1 MKKIDKQS
9 KLCFVLV
16 ILIAFVFSGLNFS
29 VAAEEEKITDSI
41 VRTTED
47 WPTYY
52 DPGVGSDYSSSTT
65 QANVYD
71 PLLFPL
77 PDGTI
82 RPHIATEWEISD
94 DSKTYTFKIRDDV
107 KFHSGNIL
115 TAHDVVYSMKR
126 MLEIGEG
133 YAYIFQNVIDDVS
146 AQDDT
151 TVKFTLKEPFGPF
164 IYSLV
169 RLMIVDQK
177 TVEEHYDT
185 SVDTYG
191 EKGDYGKTWMLTNDA
206 GSGPYKTKEFKLDEY
221 FLGEKFENYFLGWDG
236 DEPKYFKI
244 SNMTEPVAVRTS
256 IANKEL
262 EITDELQ
269 PLENYETMDQMEGVD
284 LAVWL
289 SGNTFQMML
298 NTKAEF
304 TDDIHLRK
312 AIAYCFDYETV
323 VTQIYPGAKISQG
336 PVAVVLPGFNEN
348 IPESKQDIEKAKE
361 ELAKS
366 KYAGQPITLD
376 LTWCAEVPEQ
386 EKISLL
392 LQSNLSEL
400 GINLQITKK
409 PFGSMIADAQNVETT
424 PQISFVNF
432 SSPYFEAGGML
443 RTRYHSS
450 ATGTW
455 EQMEWLQDD
464 ELDKMIDKALSTVDE
479 QERFALYAEIQK
491 YIYEL
496 QPTVWVFNWVE
507 KRAVR
512 SENVEW
518 PAYTAMTENEN
529 YFMPMGYS
537 IYCHNMKIK

>member
-1 MKKIDKQS
+1 MKHLKNKIALALS
-9 KLCFVLV
+9 LLM
-16 ILIAFVFSGLNFS
+16 IAFLFLTGVSINVF
-29 VAAEEEKITDSI
+29 AEEEKITDSI
-41 VRTTED
+41 IRTTED

-65 QANVYD
+65 QTNVYD

-77 PDGTI
+77 SDGTVI
-82 RPHIATEWEISD
+82 PHVATEWEVSD
-94 DSKTYTFKIRDDV
+94 DSKTYTFKIRKDIT
-107 KFHSGNIL
+107 FHSGNKL
-115 TAHDVVYSMKR
+115 TAHDVAYSLQR
-126 MLEIGEG
+126 MLDIGEG
-133 YAYIFQNVIDDVS
+133 YAYIFQSVVESVKALDDY
-146 AQDDT
+146 
-151 TVKFTLKEPFGPF
+151 TVEFKLSKPFGPF

-169 RLMIVDQK
+169 RLMIMDQK

-191 EKGDYGKTWMLTNDA
+191 DKGDYGKTWLLTHDA

-221 FLGEKFENYFLGWDG
+221 FLGEKFDTYFLGWKG

-244 SNMTEPVAVRTS
+244 SNMTEPVAVRTA
-256 IANKEL
+256 IANNEL

-269 PLENYETMDQMEGVD
+269 PLENYETMDKMDGVD

-298 NTKAEF
+298 NTKAEY
-304 TDDIHLRK
+304 TDDVHLRK
-312 AIAYCFDYETV
+312 AIALCFDYETV
-323 VTQIYPGAKISQG
+323 VTQIYPGATISHG
-336 PVAVVLPGFNEN
+336 PVAVVLPGFSED

-366 KYAGQPITLD
+366 KYAGQDITLN
-376 LTWCAEVPEQ
+376 LSWCAEVPEQ

-392 LQSNLSEL
+392 LQSNLAEL
-400 GINLQITKK
+400 GIKLQITKK
-409 PFGSMIADAQNVETT
+409 PFGSMIADAQHVETT

-455 EQMEWLQDD
+455 EQMEWLQD
-464 ELDKMIDKALSTVDE
+464 EKLDKMIVEALATVDE
-479 QERFALYAEIQK
+479 EERFAKYSKIQK
-491 YIYEL
+491 YIYDL

-507 KRAVR
+507 KRAARTNYV
-512 SENVEW
+512 NW
-518 PAYTAMTENEN
+518 PPYTAMTEGKN
-529 YFMPMGYS
+529 YFMPMGFS
-537 IYCHNMKIK
+537 IYCRDMKLK